1 MIIVLIGVTGS
12 GKSTVGRLLARQL
25 GWKFYEGDDLH
36 PAANLQKMRRGLPL
50 TDEDR
55 KPWLKAIQNAI
66 RAAVENRENVVIA
79 CSALKESYRNMLQV
93 EGEVIFVYL
102 KANSPLIQQRLKKR
116 TGHFMNPVLIQSQF
130 DTLEEPNQAVQIDA
144 GLTPAEIVQLIRHR
158 LAI

>member
-12 GKSTVGRLLARQL
+12 GKSTVGGLLAQQL

-55 KPWLKAIQNAI
+55 KPWLKAIQNGI
-66 RAAVENRENVVIA
+66 RAAIEKGENAVIA
-79 CSALKESYRNMLQV
+79 CSALKESYRNMLRV
-93 EGEVIFVYL
+93 DGEVVFVYL
-102 KANSPLIQQRLKKR
+102 KADSPLIQQRLKKR
-116 TGHFMNPVLIQSQF
+116 IGHFMNPVLIQSQF
-130 DTLEEPNQAVQIDA
+130 GTLEEPTQAVQIDA
-144 GLTPAEIVQLIRHR
+144 ALPTAEIVQIIRDQ

>member
-66 RAAVENRENVVIA
+66 RAAIENRENGVIA

-93 EGEVIFVYL
+93 KGEVIFIYL

-144 GLTPAEIVQLIRHR
+144 GLTPAEIVQLIRHQ

>member
-79 CSALKESYRNMLQV
+79 CSALKESYRNMLHV

>member
-12 GKSTVGRLLARQL
+12 GKSTVGRLLAQQL

-66 RAAVENRENVVIA
+66 RAAIEKRENAVIA
-79 CSALKESYRNMLQV
+79 CSALKESYRNMLRV
-93 EGEVIFVYL
+93 DGEVVFVYL
-102 KANSPLIQQRLKKR
+102 KADSPLIQQRLKKR
-116 TGHFMNPVLIQSQF
+116 IGHFMNPVLIQSQF
-130 DTLEEPNQAVQIDA
+130 DTLEEPTQAVQIDA
-144 GLTPAEIVQLIRHR
+144 ALPTAEIVQLIRDQ

>member
-12 GKSTVGRLLARQL
+12 GKSTVGRLLAQQL

-66 RAAVENRENVVIA
+66 RAAIEKRENAVIA
-79 CSALKESYRNMLQV
+79 CSALKESYRNMLRV
-93 EGEVIFVYL
+93 DGEVVFVYL
-102 KANSPLIQQRLKKR
+102 KADSPLIQQRLKKR
-116 TGHFMNPVLIQSQF
+116 IGHFMNPVLIQSQF
-130 DTLEEPNQAVQIDA
+130 DTLEEPTQAVQIDA
-144 GLTPAEIVQLIRHR
+144 ALPAAEIVQLIRDQ

>member
-12 GKSTVGRLLARQL
+12 GKSTVGRLLAQQL

-36 PAANLQKMRRGLPL
+36 PAVNLQKMRRGLPL

-66 RAAVENRENVVIA
+66 RAAIENRENVVVA

-93 EGEVIFVYL
+93 EGEVIFIYL
-102 KANSPLIQQRLKKR
+102 RANSPLIHQRLKKR

-130 DTLEEPNQAVQIDA
+130 DTLEEPKQAVQIDA
-144 GLTPAEIVQLIRHR
+144 ALPAAEIVQRIRHE

>member
-12 GKSTVGRLLARQL
+12 GKSTVGRLLAQRL
-25 GWKFYEGDDLH
+25 GWKFYEGDYLH

-66 RAAVENRENVVIA
+66 RAAIEKRENAVIA
-79 CSALKESYRNMLQV
+79 CSALKESYRNMLRV
-93 EGEVIFVYL
+93 DGEVVFVYL
-102 KANSPLIQQRLKKR
+102 KADSPLIQQRLKKR
-116 TGHFMNPVLIQSQF
+116 IGHFMNPVLIQSQF
-130 DTLEEPNQAVQIDA
+130 DTLEEPTQAVQIDA
-144 GLTPAEIVQLIRHR
+144 ALPTAEIVQLIRDQ

>member
-50 TDEDR
+50 TDEER

>member
-79 CSALKESYRNMLQV
+79 CSALKESYRNMLHV
-93 EGEVIFVYL
+93 KGEVIFVYL